1 MQIDWKPLSR
11 ADMAKGLGQL
21 QKMLGDVMPANG
33 DFRLRRAAL
42 TFYPA
47 MTFYEVTDQAHNP
60 PRQLYA
66 LIDEAKEEVTVLD
79 MTNQPVYKLNNEGYL
94 KLSDATVIPY
104 VAFFFSCVAGPYGLM
119 PVIEK
124 LDLPQGQEPDDETA
138 TALEGVKDVIPPTV
152 MGEEEGGYRVGAALL
167 FQGAVFK
174 TEIVVNDAGVIRV
187 DKHELA
193 LASGDGEAEGAEGAE
208 GANENGTDKPN

>member
-1 MQIDWKPLSR
+1 MQIDWKPLAR
-11 ADMAKGLGQL
+11 ADMAKGLSQL
-21 QKMLGDVMPANG
+21 QSLLGDIMPANG
-33 DFRLRRAAL
+33 DFRLRRADL
-42 TFYPA
+42 PFYQA

-66 LIDEAKEEVTVLD
+66 LVDNAKQEATVLD
-79 MTNQPVYKLNNEGYL
+79 MTNAPVYALNNNGYL
-94 KLSDATVIPY
+94 TLTADTVIPY

-124 LDLPQGQEPDDETA
+124 LDLPQGQSPDDETA
-138 TALEGVKDVIPPTV
+138 EALESVKDVIPPRV
-152 MGEEEGGYRVGAALL
+152 LGEEEGGYRVAAALL

-174 TEIVVNDAGVIRV
+174 TEIVADAKGVIRV

-193 LASGDGEAEGAEGAE
+193 LASGDPAAEGADGSEGASD
-208 GANENGTDKPN
+208 APDTQKN

>member
-1 MQIDWKPLSR
+1 MQIDWKPLAR
-11 ADMAKGLGQL
+11 AEMAKGLTQL
-21 QKMLGDVMPANG
+21 QSLLGDVLPANG
-33 DFRLRRAAL
+33 DFRLRRAPL
-42 TFYPA
+42 PFYPKL
-47 MTFYEVTDQAHNP
+47 TFYEVTDQAHEP

-66 LIDEAKEEVTVLD
+66 LIDEERNEATVLD
-79 MTNQPVYKLNNEGYL
+79 MTNQPVYKLNNDKYL
-94 KLSDATVIPY
+94 TLTRETVIPY

-124 LDLPQGQEPDDETA
+124 LDMPQGQEPDDQTKE
-138 TALEGVKDVIPPTV
+138 ALEGVRGIIPPQV

-174 TEIVVNDAGVIRV
+174 TEIVVDAAGVIRV

-193 LASGDGEAEGAEGAE
+193 LASGDPEAEGAEGAE
-208 GANENGTDKPN
+208 TADGEK

>member
-1 MQIDWKPLSR
+1 MQIDWKPLGR
-11 ADMAKGLGQL
+11 ADMAKGLAQL
-21 QKMLGDVMPANG
+21 QKLLGDVMPTQG

-42 TFYPA
+42 TFYPSL
-47 MTFYEVTDQAHNP
+47 TFYEVTDQAHNP

-66 LIDEAKEEVTVLD
+66 LIDETKEEVTVLD

-94 KLSDATVIPY
+94 TLNETTAIPY

-124 LDLPQGQEPDDETA
+124 LDLPQGQEPDSETA
-138 TALEGVKDVIPPTV
+138 EALEGVKDVIPPRV
-152 MGEEEGGYRVGAALL
+152 LGEEEGGFRVGAALL
-167 FQGAVFK
+167 FQGAVFR
-174 TEIVVNDAGVIRV
+174 TEIVISDAGVIRV

-193 LASGDGEAEGAEGAE
+193 LASGDAEGEGAEGAE
-208 GANENGTDKPN
+208 GDEATEDKPN

>member
-11 ADMAKGLGQL
+11 AEMAKGLAQL
-21 QKMLGDVMPANG
+21 QKTLGDVMPSTG

-42 TFYPA
+42 AFYPTL
-47 MTFYEVTDQAHNP
+47 TFYEVTDQAQEP

-66 LIDEAKEEVTVLD
+66 LIDEAKEELTVLD
-79 MTNQPVYKLNNEGYL
+79 MTNQPVYKLNNDGYL
-94 KLSDATVIPY
+94 TLNEQTVIPY

-124 LDLPQGQEPDDETA
+124 LDMPQGQEADSETA
-138 TALEGVKDVIPPTV
+138 EALEGVKDVIPPSI
-152 MGEEEGGYRVGAALL
+152 MAPEEGGFRVGAALL

-193 LASGDGEAEGAEGAE
+193 LASGDEGAEGEENEADEASE
-208 GANENGTDKPN
+208 GQAN